1 MFGWGQAGRLAACA
15 TLAFS
20 LVCVAASAR
29 AEVRVEGD
37 EAALRLTADN
47 ASLGDVLA
55 ALKSKF
61 RLRYDESLRVD
72 REVTG
77 TLNGTL
83 HRVVVRLL
91 DGYDFVVKRSAADGV
106 EIIRVTEPGRAHT
119 AAQPRAFMW
128 RAAFTKTASSA
139 ATRTVSTAS
148 RLPRN

>member
-1 MFGWGQAGRLAACA
+1 MQI
-15 TLAFS
+15 
-20 LVCVAASAR
+20 
-29 AEVRVEGD
+29 EGN
-37 EAALRLTADN
+37 ETALRLTADK
-47 ASLGDVLA
+47 ASLGEVLA

-91 DGYDFVVKRSAADGV
+91 DGYDFVVKRSAAEGV
-106 EIIRVTEPGRAHT
+106 EIIRVTEPGSAHT
-119 AAQPRAFMW
+119 ASQPRAFMW
-128 RAAFTKTASSA
+128 RAAFTKTASTA
-139 ATRTVSTAS
+139 PARTAS

>member
-1 MFGWGQAGRLAACA
+1 M
-15 TLAFS
+15 
-20 LVCVAASAR
+20 
-29 AEVRVEGD
+29 
-37 EAALRLTADN
+37 TADK
-47 ASLGDVLA
+47 APLGEVLA

-106 EIIRVTEPGRAHT
+106 EIIRVAEPGRAHT
-119 AAQPRAFMW
+119 ASP
-128 RAAFTKTASSA
+128 AACFHVARGVHQDGIDRS
-139 ATRTVSTAS
+139 RQDHIDAS